1 VNQTARIAVFV
12 LAAAVASAAFSATVP
27 VILTITP
34 QTVVAGTGG
43 FTLTVNGTN
52 FVTGATVLVNGTS
65 RTTTFV
71 SSSQVTAGILSSDVL
86 NAGTLQ
92 ITATN
97 PGTLRSGAVT
107 LTVLPNN
114 PTITS
119 INPSSLNVGTQNL
132 ILTING
138 QNFASTAQARVNG
151 TNRATTFVSDSQLTA
166 TLIAADVAGAATL
179 QITVANP
186 NLATSNSVPLTVK
199 VGTALPAIT
208 VLSPSSVA
216 AGGTSFGLSVV
227 GQNFVDGAN
236 VKANGALRTTT
247 FFDSS
252 HLMVQIASSDIAKA
266 GTVSIVVTNPDG
278 STSTAAPLTVTA
290 GLIPTILSLSPSSV
304 TAGASAF
311 TLTINGS
318 NFVTGTTVQ
327 IGSSSRA
334 ATVVNSKM
342 VVALVTSAD
351 VLNAGQVPVTVTTP
365 PPNGG
370 VSNSLPLFIV
380 SALAPTATSI
390 VPASVTA
397 GSQSFT
403 LLINGSNFQIDDIV
417 QIGGSPRVT
426 LFVDPTHLAA
436 AVPASDVANP
446 GTLAVT
452 VTRING
458 SGVSAPLTLTVTA
471 ANAPAITGFSPAS
484 AAVGQLPF
492 TLAIIGHN
500 FDVNSVVL
508 VDTAP
513 RTTQF
518 VSPTELDI
526 NFTAADLTMQR
537 DIPVQVASSDG
548 STTPTVLFSVTVPQ
562 MSITSINPATVISGD
577 VGLVLTV
584 VGTNFSPQSVI
595 NVNGTSRTTQVQPD
609 GSLTTNIDS
618 SEISAPGILIV
629 TVSANGGTSASVGL
643 QVLRPAITSVDPAV
657 ILLGSSSVAM
667 TVHGSAFLATSKV
680 IFKGAEKPTTLN
692 ADGTLTATLTGTDL
706 ADPGV
711 FAVTVKNSPN
721 STSLA
726 FLVEIASAGP
736 PQVFSVT
743 PSSLPVGSSNTTI
756 FVTGAS
762 FVPNSVVLVNGLN
775 RETTFGGGQALT
787 AALLP
792 ADLSAPGQLR
802 ISVRNPDGATS
813 GEVLLTVTPS
823 TFSPPRRRATPHSAA
838 ARDLRRIARI
848 ALAAKS
854 STPSAMR

>member
-1 VNQTARIAVFV
+1 MDQTARIAAFV
-12 LAAAVASAAFSATVP
+12 LAAAVASAAFSATAP

-43 FTLTVNGTN
+43 LTLTVNGAN
-52 FVTGATVLVNGTS
+52 FVTGAAVRVNGTN

-71 SSSQVTAGILSSDVL
+71 SSSQLTASILSSDVL

-97 PGTLRSGAVT
+97 PGTLPSGAVT

-119 INPSSLNVGTQNL
+119 LDPSSLNVGTQNL
-132 ILTING
+132 VFTING
-138 QNFASTAQARVNG
+138 QNFASTAQVRVNS

-166 TLIAADVAGAATL
+166 TLIAADVAGPATL

-186 NLATSNSVPLTVK
+186 NTKISNSIPLTVK
-199 VGTALPAIT
+199 LGTSPPAIT

-216 AGGTSFGLSVV
+216 AGGNSFALSVV
-227 GQNFVDGAN
+227 GQNFIQGAT
-236 VKANGALRTTT
+236 VKANGAPRTTT
-247 FFDSS
+247 FVDSS
-252 HLMVQIASSDIAKA
+252 HLTVQIASGDIAKA
-266 GTVSIVVTNPDG
+266 GTVGIVVTNPDG
-278 STSTAAPLTVTA
+278 SASSAAQLTVTA
-290 GLIPTILSLSPSSV
+290 GLIPTIVSISPSSV

-318 NFVTGTTVQ
+318 NFVTGATVQ
-327 IGSSSRA
+327 IGSSSRS

-342 VVALVTSAD
+342 VIVLVTSAD
-351 VLNAGQVPVTVTTP
+351 VLNPGMTLITVTTP

-370 VSNSLPLFIV
+370 VSNVLPLFIV

-397 GSQSFT
+397 GSPSFT

-417 QIGGSPRVT
+417 QIGGSPLVT
-426 LFVDPTHLAA
+426 LSVDPTHLAA
-436 AVPASDVANP
+436 AVPAADVASP

-458 SGVSAPLTLTVTA
+458 GGVSAPLTLTVTA

-492 TLAIIGHN
+492 TLAIIGHK

-508 VDTAP
+508 ADNAP

-526 NFTAADLTMQR
+526 NFTAADLTTQR
-537 DIPVQVASSDG
+537 DIPVQVANSDG
-548 STTPTVLFSVTVPQ
+548 STTTTVLFSVTVPQ
-562 MSITSINPATVISGD
+562 MSITSIKPATLISGD

-595 NVNGTSRTTQVQPD
+595 NVNGTSRTTQFQPD

-643 QVLRPAITSVDPAV
+643 QVLRPTITSVDPAV
-657 ILLGSSSVAM
+657 ILLGSSSVAV
-667 TVHGSAFLATSKV
+667 TVHGSAFLATSKA
-680 IFKGAEKPTTLN
+680 IFKGVEKPTTLN

-706 ADPGV
+706 ADPGS

-721 STSLA
+721 SASLA
-726 FLVEIASAGP
+726 FLVEIASGGP

-743 PSSLPVGSSNTTI
+743 PSSLPVGSSNAII

-762 FVPNSVVLVNGLN
+762 FVPNSVVLVSGLN
-775 RETTFGGGQALT
+775 RATTFGGGQALT
-787 AALLP
+787 ATLLP

-813 GEVLLTVTPS
+813 GEVLLTVTS
-823 TFSPPRRRATPHSAA
+823 ATFSPPRRRTTPHSAP
-838 ARDLRRIARI
+838 ARDMDGLRRIAPDR
-848 ALAAKS
+848 ADRS
-854 STPSAMR
+854 SPR